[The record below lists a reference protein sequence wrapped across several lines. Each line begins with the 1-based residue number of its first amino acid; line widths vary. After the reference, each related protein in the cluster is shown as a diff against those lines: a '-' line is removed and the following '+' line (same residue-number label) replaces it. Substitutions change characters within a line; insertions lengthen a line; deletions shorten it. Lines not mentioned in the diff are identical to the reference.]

1 MTMTTLKGSKTEQN
15 LLAAFAGE
23 SQARNRYSFAAS
35 VARKEGF
42 EQISSIFLETAD
54 EEKQHAK
61 LFFKHL
67 QGGEVTIT
75 AGYPAGVDGDTL
87 AQLRAAAAGERLE
100 WTTLYRGSAED
111 ANQEGFKNVAET
123 FKQVAAVEEW
133 HERRYNKLAE
143 ALQNKSFFK
152 KPQKAIWK
160 CRECGRVVEAFEA
173 PLKCPTCAHPQA
185 FFELYAENY

>member
-1 MTMTTLKGSKTEQN
+1 MTTLKGTKTEQN

-42 EQISSIFLETAD
+42 EQISSLFLETAD

-61 LFFKHL
+61 IFFKHL

-87 AQLRAAAAGERLE
+87 AQLRAAAAGERHE
-100 WTTLYRGSAED
+100 WTTLYRGFAEN
-111 ANQEGFKNVAET
+111 AVEEGLRDVAET
-123 FKQVAAVEEW
+123 FRQVAAVEEW
-133 HERRYNKLAE
+133 HERRYIKLAE

-152 KPQKAIWK
+152 KPHKVLWK
-160 CRECGRVVEAFEA
+160 CRECGRVLEAFEA
-173 PLKCPTCAHPQA
+173 PVKCPTCAHPQA